1 MNYFFRRSSSD
12 RRTND
17 SQDRYILGI
26 DLGTTS
32 VKVNIRKTPRSFA
45 CGFHEKNKPKELI
58 QAINIS
64 LTGMPCE
71 L

>member
-12 RRTND
+12 RRAND

-32 VKVNIRKTPRSFA
+32 VKVNIRKTPGSFA
-45 CGFHEKNKPKELI
+45 CGFAKK
-58 QAINIS
+58 
-64 LTGMPCE
+64 
-71 L
+71 